1 MSIIDQQKELE
12 YYPDDVLAQ
21 EMMQPTGIA
30 PSFLV
35 ATEIKRRN
43 DMRNSYQ
50 MQMNQPPQMSV
61 AEEQAME
68 LQGIPNIDPNMM
80 QQQMMQDPMMQEQ
93 MPQNAPMQMREGGAV
108 RYQSGTQMTQ
118 DEADKIIAQLF
129 NRERAMK
136 KFPQYFN
143 PDGSQKS
150 PAQRRAEG
158 SMDADKYLF
167 GELYDQSMPRNE
179 SGQILQRRLG
189 LEESNLPENV
199 YENFSNI
206 ADEQIAL
213 RDALRET
220 EQSEMIDPD
229 GGYLAAGISGP
240 MGGKIVGEGGWLY
253 DPTSKIDNALL
264 AASFIPIGG
273 RAATALGLGG
283 KAAVTGGKAAYTAG
297 RAGIKEGLGSL
308 RNKFSEKISKPIYE
322 RIGKFAGK
330 ERQLPG
336 MVEAVIGKG
345 FVPSYGGKA
354 SIPMQEVGRQ
364 AIKAFS
370 NPFANPLK
378 SPFYSRTLPSAFV
391 GNAALSAI
399 SGEDNLEPSIGGS
412 AEASTEDAITQ
423 DNIQSLQDA
432 LQQKRDNETT
442 DQVLDEGVE
451 TGMETEAG
459 KMLADAMA
467 SVPEDTTFQEYLDAL
482 QGMEATR
489 QSQILMDLGASIA
502 NASHGGDIAKGF
514 QEAGT
519 KARTEQLNIAKERAR
534 VMGESRAMDIDIGLK
549 IANIDRDLSNQTGR
563 TLQELL
569 ALLQMNEDFITDNYP
584 DSAEA
589 IMQQIREAIRI
600 TLPPAPEEENN
611 K

>member
-50 MQMNQPPQMSV
+50 MQMNQAPQMSV
-61 AEEQAME
+61 VEEQAME

-93 MPQNAPMQMREGGAV
+93 MPQNAPMPMREGGAV
-108 RYQSGTQMTQ
+108 RYQTGSEIL
-118 DEADKIIAQLF
+118 DQLF
-129 NRERAMK
+129 DRERVMK
-136 KFPQYFN
+136 KFPEYFN

-150 PAQRRAEG
+150 PEQMRAEG
-158 SMDADKYLF
+158 LMDADKYLF

-179 SGQILQRRLG
+179 RGQIVQRRLG

-199 YENFSNI
+199 YEDFSNI

-229 GGYLAAGISGP
+229 GGFLSAGITGP
-240 MGGKIVGEGGWLY
+240 MGNKVVGKGGWLY
-253 DPTSKIDNALL
+253 DPTSVLDNTLL
-264 AASFIPIGG
+264 AASAIPIGG
-273 RAATALGLGG
+273 RAATAIGLGG
-283 KAAVTGGKAAYTAG
+283 KAAVTGAKA
-297 RAGIKEGLGSL
+297 GLGSL
-308 RNKFSEKISKPIYE
+308 RKRILQKLGE
-322 RIGKFAGK
+322 REAGK
-330 ERQLPG
+330 R
-336 MVEAVIGKG
+336 G
-345 FVPSYGGKA
+345 FTGSGPYA
-354 SIPMQEVGRQ
+354 FRNPATGRMEGSAKLGEDVLKRAGQ
-364 AIKAFS
+364 YFNPRPLNLS
-370 NPFANPLK
+370 NPF
-378 SPFYSRTLPSAFV
+378 YTRTVPAV
-391 GNAALSAI
+391 
-399 SGEDNLEPSIGGS
+399 SGASFIGTRGGDNVEPSIGGS

-423 DNIQSLQDA
+423 ENIESLQNA
-432 LQQKRDNETT
+432 LQQQRDNETAN
-442 DQVLDEGVE
+442 QVLDNGIE
-451 TGMETEAG
+451 TGTETEAG

-467 SVPEDTTFQEYLDAL
+467 SVPQDTTFQEYLDAL

-489 QSQILMDLGASIA
+489 QSQILMDLGAAIA
-502 NASHGGDIAKGF
+502 NASHGGDIAKGL

-549 IANIDRDLSNQTGR
+549 IATIDADLSKQTGR

-569 ALLQMNEDFITDNYP
+569 ALLQMNPDFITDNYP
-584 DSAEA
+584 ESAKA
-589 IMQQIREAIRI
+589 IMQQIEEAIKI
-600 TLPPAPEEENN
+600 T
-611 K
+611 

>member
-50 MQMNQPPQMSV
+50 MQMNQAPQMSV
-61 AEEQAME
+61 VEEQAME

-93 MPQNAPMQMREGGAV
+93 MPQNAPMPMREGGAV
-108 RYQSGTQMTQ
+108 RYQTGSEIL
-118 DEADKIIAQLF
+118 DQLF
-129 NRERAMK
+129 DRERVMK
-136 KFPQYFN
+136 KFPEYFN

-150 PAQRRAEG
+150 PEQMRAEG
-158 SMDADKYLF
+158 LMDADKYLF

-179 SGQILQRRLG
+179 RGQIVQRRLG

-199 YENFSNI
+199 YEDFSNI

-229 GGYLAAGISGP
+229 GGFLSAGITGP
-240 MGGKIVGEGGWLY
+240 MGNKVVGKGGWLY
-253 DPTSKIDNALL
+253 DPTSVLDNTLL
-264 AASFIPIGG
+264 AASAIPIGG
-273 RAATALGLGG
+273 RAATAIGLGG
-283 KAAVTGGKAAYTAG
+283 KAAVTGAKA
-297 RAGIKEGLGSL
+297 GLGSL
-308 RNKFSEKISKPIYE
+308 RKRILQKLGE
-322 RIGKFAGK
+322 REAGK
-330 ERQLPG
+330 R
-336 MVEAVIGKG
+336 G
-345 FVPSYGGKA
+345 FTGSGPYA
-354 SIPMQEVGRQ
+354 FRNPATGRMEGSAKLGEDVLKRAGQ
-364 AIKAFS
+364 YFNPRPLNLS
-370 NPFANPLK
+370 NPF
-378 SPFYSRTLPSAFV
+378 YTRTVPAV
-391 GNAALSAI
+391 
-399 SGEDNLEPSIGGS
+399 SGASFIGTRGGDNVEPSIGGS

-423 DNIQSLQDA
+423 ENIESLQNA
-432 LQQKRDNETT
+432 LQQQRDNETAN
-442 DQVLDEGVE
+442 QVLDNGIE
-451 TGMETEAG
+451 TGTETEAG

-467 SVPEDTTFQEYLDAL
+467 SVPQDTTFQEYLDAL

-489 QSQILMDLGASIA
+489 QSQILMDLGAAIA
-502 NASHGGDIAKGF
+502 NASHGGDIAKGL

-519 KARTEQLNIAKERAR
+519 KARTEHLNIAKERAR

-549 IANIDRDLSNQTGR
+549 IATIDADLSKQTGR

-569 ALLQMNEDFITDNYP
+569 ALLQMNPDFITDNYP
-584 DSAEA
+584 ESAKA
-589 IMQQIREAIRI
+589 IMQQIEEAIKI
-600 TLPPAPEEENN
+600 TLPQADE
-611 K
+611 

>member
-50 MQMNQPPQMSV
+50 MQMNQAPQMSV
-61 AEEQAME
+61 VEEQAME

-93 MPQNAPMQMREGGAV
+93 MPQNAPMPMREGGAV
-108 RYQSGTQMTQ
+108 RYQTGSEIL
-118 DEADKIIAQLF
+118 DQLF
-129 NRERAMK
+129 DRERVMK
-136 KFPQYFN
+136 KFPEYFN

-150 PAQRRAEG
+150 PEQMRAEG
-158 SMDADKYLF
+158 LMDADKYLF

-179 SGQILQRRLG
+179 RGQIVQRRLG

-199 YENFSNI
+199 YEDFSNI

-229 GGYLAAGISGP
+229 GGFLSAGITGP
-240 MGGKIVGEGGWLY
+240 MGNKVVGKGGWLY
-253 DPTSKIDNALL
+253 DPTSVLDNTLL
-264 AASFIPIGG
+264 AASAIPIGG
-273 RAATALGLGG
+273 RAATAIGLGG
-283 KAAVTGGKAAYTAG
+283 KAAVTGAKA
-297 RAGIKEGLGSL
+297 GLGSL
-308 RNKFSEKISKPIYE
+308 RKRILQKLGE
-322 RIGKFAGK
+322 REAGK
-330 ERQLPG
+330 R
-336 MVEAVIGKG
+336 G
-345 FVPSYGGKA
+345 FTGSGPYA
-354 SIPMQEVGRQ
+354 FRNPATGRMEGSAKLGEDVLKRAGQ
-364 AIKAFS
+364 YFNPRPLNLS
-370 NPFANPLK
+370 NPF
-378 SPFYSRTLPSAFV
+378 YTRTVPAV
-391 GNAALSAI
+391 
-399 SGEDNLEPSIGGS
+399 SGASFIGTRGGDNVEPSIGGS

-423 DNIQSLQDA
+423 ENIESLQNA
-432 LQQKRDNETT
+432 LQQQRDNETAN
-442 DQVLDEGVE
+442 QVLDNGIE
-451 TGMETEAG
+451 TGTETEAG

-467 SVPEDTTFQEYLDAL
+467 SVPQDTTFQEYLDAL

-489 QSQILMDLGASIA
+489 QSQILMDLGAAIA
-502 NASHGGDIAKGF
+502 NASHGGDIAKGL

-549 IANIDRDLSNQTGR
+549 IATIDADLSKQTGR

-569 ALLQMNEDFITDNYP
+569 ALLQMNPDFITDNYP
-584 DSAEA
+584 ESAKA
-589 IMQQIREAIRI
+589 IMQQIEEAIKI
-600 TLPPAPEEENN
+600 TLPQADE
-611 K
+611 